1 MLANMTPFPHD
12 DKLAP
17 PPDYDSLALNNDL
30 DHASTSLFNNYREN
44 AEAGPSDPAAQPLI
58 PVFGDAVTANYRLSL
73 DFHYESTLS
82 TNLVIRETTTSR
94 DFYHVQVSEWNWG
107 NPDVILRRRTRA
119 GTVVGSAEFRFGRD
133 VTIRMGGRGI
143 KGDPE
148 GETRGT
154 VMTND
159 SRWLTHNKYTLV
171 IPSTGSSVTGT
182 SSQEKG
188 KLVTPGGRTLIFTR
202 TQSDKDGIV
211 GVQQKLAFQHYK
223 VQDATTGEVL
233 AMWTERRIIDVVIK
247 GTLRLV
253 TQDKASSLA
262 GLIGV
267 GEGRMMDEKWEAGGN
282 AGGDQDEDGLNRE
295 EIDWI
300 VLAFASLAE
309 KTRRRRE

>member
-1 MLANMTPFPHD
+1 MLAHMTPFPND

-17 PPDYDSLALNNDL
+17 PPDYDSLTLNDDL
-30 DHASTSLFNNYREN
+30 DHASPTLLNNYREN

-58 PVFGDAVTANYRLSL
+58 PVFGNAVAADYRLSL

-82 TNLVIRETTTSR
+82 TNLVIRETTNGR

-119 GTVVGSAEFRFGRD
+119 GVVVGSAEFRWGRD
-133 VTIRMGGRGI
+133 IQIRLGGRGI

-148 GETRGT
+148 GETRGA

-171 IPSTGSSVTGT
+171 IPSIGPSVTGT
-182 SSQEKG
+182 SSKEKD

-223 VQDATTGEVL
+223 VQDATTGKVL

-253 TQDKASSLA
+253 TQDQASSLA
-262 GLIGV
+262 GPIGV
-267 GEGRMMDEKWEAGGN
+267 GERRMMDEKWEAGGN
-282 AGGDQDEDGLNRE
+282 AGEDHDEDGLNQE